1 MNGDKTP
8 LDLKDWVAPIV
19 AVLLLIGLIIFYVIL
34 LQNLNAAT
42 EAWQRLTY
50 ISGGIEAIAFAA
62 AGYLFGKEVNRQ
74 QAQDA
79 TADKKQA
86 QADAKTATDNGN
98 KLKTL
103 ILTKL
108 EVHKARQ
115 SGIKSLTA
123 PQTSQNI
130 ETELQDLADQA
141 NTLFP

>member
-1 MNGDKTP
+1 MNGDNTH
-8 LDLKDWVAPIV
+8 LGLKDWVAPIV
-19 AVLLLIGLIIFYVIL
+19 AGVLIVVLIIFYVFL
-34 LQNLNAAT
+34 YLNLNAAT
-42 EAWQRLTY
+42 EAWSRLTY
-50 ISGGIEAIAFAA
+50 MSGGMEAIAFVA

-86 QADAKTATDNGN
+86 QAAAKTATDNGN

-108 EVHKARQ
+108 EVHKATQ
-115 SGIKSLTA
+115 SGLKSLGA
-123 PQTSQNI
+123 PPISQDT
-130 ETELQDLADQA
+130 ETDLQDLANLA

>member
-1 MNGDKTP
+1 MNGDKTH

-19 AVLLLIGLIIFYVIL
+19 AVVLLIGLIIFYVVL
-34 LQNLNAAT
+34 FLNLNAAT

-50 ISGGIEAIAFAA
+50 MSGGMEAIAFAA

-86 QADAKTATDNGN
+86 QAAAKTATDNGN

-108 EVHKARQ
+108 EVHKAMQ
-115 SGIKSLTA
+115 SGIKSLAA
-123 PQTSQNI
+123 PPTSQNT
-130 ETELQDLADQA
+130 ETDLQDLANLA